1 MKKPKHLLFALRRF
15 WPEIT
20 TIVDAK
26 NKLTITVLAED
37 VAGAEPNK
45 PEACA
50 VARACVRE
58 YKVDAV
64 AVFRG
69 RAYLRQGPHVTR
81 FCVPEKITRELIS
94 FDRARFFTPGVYTLL
109 PPSESARLGITAH
122 ATGTGTKMHPTA
134 NWRDALL

>member
-1 MKKPKHLLFALRRF
+1 MKKPKHLLFALHKF

-26 NKLTITVLAED
+26 NKLTITVLPED
-37 VAGAEPNK
+37 VEGAEPNK

-58 YKVDAV
+58 YKIDAV

-69 RAYLRQGPHVTR
+69 RAYLRQGTHVTR
-81 FCVPEKITRELIS
+81 FCVPEKIARELIS

-109 PPSESARLGITAH
+109 PPPRSAHLGITAQ
-122 ATGTGTKMHPTA
+122 ATGTGTKMHPMA
-134 NWRDALL
+134 N